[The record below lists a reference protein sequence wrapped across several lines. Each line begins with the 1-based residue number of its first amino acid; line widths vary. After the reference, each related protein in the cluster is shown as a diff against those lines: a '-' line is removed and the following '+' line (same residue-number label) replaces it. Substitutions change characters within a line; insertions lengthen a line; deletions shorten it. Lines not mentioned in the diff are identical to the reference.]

1 MNLERLKSSLH
12 PHGRAVVIIGDEMCS
27 EIEKQWI
34 ANGVCREIPDNEV
47 KEVEKKMRNESEV
60 RAKLSEIESRMEELT
75 NLIGA
80 TEDITK
86 AVPFIS
92 ELSDLMMIRRV
103 LKWVL
108 AEVSNLGNR
117 KVLLKD
123 WEEWFEKE

>member
-1 MNLERLKSSLH
+1 
-12 PHGRAVVIIGDEMCS
+12 
-27 EIEKQWI
+27 
-34 ANGVCREIPDNEV
+34 
-47 KEVEKKMRNESEV
+47 MRNESEV